1 MADTDASARGEQ
13 GSTGRNLR
21 IGAVIAV
28 ALLVI
33 LVVWLALRGCEQ
45 STPTRAPARAM
56 NLAQLRTFARSAGHP
71 VFWLGRRPPG
81 SPSGVTYEV
90 SQTKDRSI
98 YIRYLPPGVAAGS
111 NRTFLTVGTYPNN
124 RAAAT
129 VRQGLARPG
138 ARRARGPGGAVG
150 VVNGAR
156 PNSVYFAAP
165 NGRFLIEVY
174 DPNGARARRLA
185 PTAGPIR

>member
-1 MADTDASARGEQ
+1 MADTDASARGER
-13 GSTGRNLR
+13 GSRGRNLR

-33 LVVWLALRGCEQ
+33 LVVWLALRGCGP

-56 NLAQLRTFARSAGHP
+56 NLAQLRTFARGAGHP
-71 VFWLGRRPPG
+71 VYWLGQRPPG
-81 SPSGVTYEV
+81 TPRPTYEV

-138 ARRARGPGGAVG
+138 ATRARGPRGAVG
-150 VVNGAR
+150 VINRAR
-156 PNSVYFAAP
+156 PNSVYFASS

-174 DPNGARARRLA
+174 DPNAARARRLA
-185 PTAGPIR
+185 PTAGPIH

>member
-1 MADTDASARGEQ
+1 MADTGAPARGDQ
-13 GSTGRNLR
+13 GSSGRNLR
-21 IGAVIAV
+21 IGAVIAI
-28 ALLVI
+28 ALLVS
-33 LVVWLALRGCEQ
+33 LVVWLALRGCGPGPP
-45 STPTRAPARAM
+45 SRAPARAM
-56 NLAQLRTFARSAGHP
+56 SLAQLRALARSVGHP
-71 VFWLGRRPPG
+71 VFWLGQR
-81 SPSGVTYEV
+81 PSGTPPPTYEV

-138 ARRARGPGGAVG
+138 AIRAHGPGGAVG
-150 VVNGAR
+150 VINRAR
-156 PNSVYFAAP
+156 ASSVYFASS

-174 DPNGARARRLA
+174 DPNAARARTLA
-185 PTAGPIR
+185 PTAGPIH